1 MVAYQLNRNDDY
13 DFPETID
20 FRATTTTT
28 RRRAS
33 PPVGME
39 TSAYLK
45 KRSKTKAAFQQ
56 ESSNSAYNLRKSLRI
71 LRVFMLGTIMFC
83 FVMWEKNTI
92 APTPIALIE
101 THHAVIAK
109 EQKPD
114 PVETQAMLRR
124 VKNAHLDVPRTA
136 LKPSRYT
143 PPNPSLAIPLNL
155 DTLLVDVN
163 QPQTSSD
170 IPFFWHILKSGGT
183 TTKDAA
189 GMCLGKVEA
198 SESGVLDGHGSDKV
212 LKKVNISRGQIEYV
226 NGKEFSVIL

>member
-20 FRATTTTT
+20 FRATRTT

-33 PPVGME
+33 PPVGLE

-45 KRSKTKAAFQQ
+45 KRSTKTFQQ

-71 LRVFMLGTIMFC
+71 LRVFIIGAILFC
-83 FVMWEKNTI
+83 FVMWEKKTI

-101 THHAVIAK
+101 KHNVIAIAK

-155 DTLLVDVN
+155 DTLLVDVD

-189 GMCLGKVEA
+189 GMCLSKVEA
-198 SESGVLDGHGSDKV
+198 SESGVLDGHGSDQVLQKV
-212 LKKVNISRGQIEYV
+212 HISGGQIEYV
-226 NGKEFSVIL
+226 NGKEWNFP

>member
-1 MVAYQLNRNDDY
+1 MVAYQMNRNDDY
-13 DFPETID
+13 EFPQTID
-20 FRATTTTT
+20 FRATATT

-33 PPVGME
+33 PPVGLE
-39 TSAYLK
+39 TSAYMK
-45 KRSKTKAAFQQ
+45 KRSTKTFQQ

-71 LRVFMLGTIMFC
+71 LRCSIIGAFLLC
-83 FVMWEKNTI
+83 FVMWENKTI

-101 THHAVIAK
+101 KYDVIAK

-198 SESGVLDGHGSDKV
+198 SESGVLDGHGSDQVLQKV
-212 LKKVNISRGQIEYV
+212 HISRGQIEYV
-226 NGKEFSVIL
+226 NGKEF